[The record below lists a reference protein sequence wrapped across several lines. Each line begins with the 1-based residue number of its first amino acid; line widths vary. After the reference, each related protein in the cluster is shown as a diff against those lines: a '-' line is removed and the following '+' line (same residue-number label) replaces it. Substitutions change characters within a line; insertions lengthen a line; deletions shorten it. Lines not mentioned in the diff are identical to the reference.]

1 MNNYRDLTLT
11 LKFYFQMPYL
21 KILFSILF
29 LKGGNYME
37 LLWGLLAMLGVLI
50 LGTYFL
56 NKLSTRKVNSF
67 DKNVNNTLSEI
78 QQNDNQPGPGV

>member
-1 MNNYRDLTLT
+1 
-11 LKFYFQMPYL
+11 
-21 KILFSILF
+21 
-29 LKGGNYME
+29 ME